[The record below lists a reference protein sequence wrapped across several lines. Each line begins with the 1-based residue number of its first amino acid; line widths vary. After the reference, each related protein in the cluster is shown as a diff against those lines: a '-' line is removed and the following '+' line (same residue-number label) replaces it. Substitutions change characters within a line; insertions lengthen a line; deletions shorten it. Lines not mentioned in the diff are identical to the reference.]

1 MSETIGERL
10 FKIRAACG
18 SSREPETLDDFAE
31 RVRKKTGKSYNPVT
45 LSLLERMKRGWH
57 VVDVENFAAVDP
69 KQRGPAW
76 LAWGKETSAV
86 DPKIGPALPEPVP
99 MHQQGARRVRRGG

>member
-18 SSREPETLDDFAE
+18 SSGRDPETLDDFAE

-45 LSLLERMKRGWH
+45 LSLLERMKRGWR
-57 VVDVENFAAVDP
+57 VADVENFAAVDP
-69 KQRGPAW
+69 LKRGRSW
-76 LAWGKETSAV
+76 LAGWPDGAASLVGQEET
-86 DPKIGPALPEPVP
+86 DP
-99 MHQQGARRVRRGG
+99 RVRRGGGRKQA